1 MRPTSPP
8 ANCIQWLV
16 IASRGWS
23 NGRDRLLPN
32 LARHRRLYANK
43 PSTSTHRTP
52 RRVPFGLHLFFPI
65 RRTRRVGS
73 SSGCVAKMLLEVKI
87 GNQQSKKITKA
98 TAKTSTPRRKGWERK
113 QQRRKGTRRRETAE
127 KKKRRRQQLTLPFPL
142 CFCTVSFRPRGNY
155 CPFPARSGRLFR
167 FASRE
172 HSDRSVH
179 HLLFWSLI
187 PVLVTAGKE
196 PISYPC
202 IVYRSPCVLFDFV
215 DSVVLNPIVICS
227 SSCTFSW

>member
-87 GNQQSKKITKA
+87 GNQRSKKITKA
-98 TAKTSTPRRKGWERK
+98 TAKTSTPRRKGWERGSSSDEREPEDGR
-113 QQRRKGTRRRETAE
+113 QRKRKRGEGNNS
-127 KKKRRRQQLTLPFPL
+127 PFPFL
-142 CFCTVSFRPRGNY
+142 CASAPFPSDLEVITVRSLPDLVGYFDLHHANILIARSTISCFDLWFRSSLRLVKNRSLIRVSFIDLHVS
-155 CPFPARSGRLFR
+155 CSI
-167 FASRE
+167 
-172 HSDRSVH
+172 
-179 HLLFWSLI
+179 LLTQSFWI
-187 PVLVTAGKE
+187 PL
-196 PISYPC
+196 
-202 IVYRSPCVLFDFV
+202 
-215 DSVVLNPIVICS
+215 
-227 SSCTFSW
+227 